1 MPKPTKCISVTEAKE
16 LCNNWMSSR
25 GASLT
30 SSRGS
35 QDTSDF
41 TFSLSEMEEFL
52 AYVREESTKQGV
64 SDPGIRIYFAA
75 YNNSKSDKATVIL
88 APTKGVDQNSDINYD
103 VDPMNRGNTG
113 WPPNIY

>member
-52 AYVREESTKQGV
+52 AYVREEST
-64 SDPGIRIYFAA
+64 
-75 YNNSKSDKATVIL
+75 DKATVIL

-103 VDPMNRGNTG
+103 VDPMNRSTQG